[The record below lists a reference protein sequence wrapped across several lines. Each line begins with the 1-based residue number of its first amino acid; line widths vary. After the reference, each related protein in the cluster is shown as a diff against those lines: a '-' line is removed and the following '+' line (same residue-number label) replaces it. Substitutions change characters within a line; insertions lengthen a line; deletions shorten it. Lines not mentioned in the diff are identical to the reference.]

1 MKLNTSSLVM
11 HSPGVGG
18 GNGDCVA
25 PRKHVGEAADH
36 VMTSHP
42 LQIIN
47 SCHPCGDDR
56 ATYKHSFMAE
66 KLQFLIGFSSL
77 QVVEN

>member
-1 MKLNTSSLVM
+1 MNTSSLVM

-18 GNGDCVA
+18 GHGDCVA
-25 PRKHVGEAADH
+25 PCKNVGEATDH

-47 SCHPCGDDR
+47 SCHPCGDDC
-56 ATYKHSFMAE
+56 AAYKPCFMAE

-77 QVVEN
+77 QAVEN